1 MRQGFPQKLIASGLV
16 MLMLCVA
23 MAPLAQAQTPAQTRD
38 LPRRDLSDLPPYKVE
53 YKVAGG
59 FRIFGSELK
68 GAMEALAVGF
78 KKFHPD
84 VMIST
89 NFMTSSE
96 GTIAGL
102 YTGISDLAPAGD
114 DAKIT
119 DMMPFYNT
127 FRYLPTEISIA
138 TGGHEK
144 RGTLWPAV
152 IVVNKDNPLTK
163 LTMDQLDRIFGSERT
178 GGWQLGATDLA
189 SAQAGDNLLYT
200 SKYARGPETNIRTWG
215 QLGFTG
221 DWANKEIQTY
231 GYIAPGFTI
240 YFERKLLHWSD
251 KWNPNY
257 KEYVEAKEV
266 TNDPAGQAVASE
278 RMLEALSKD
287 KYGIGWAAQLHTK
300 DYPNVRQLA
309 IAAKEGGPYVAMTPA
324 TVANRTYPL
333 VRDAYIYVNRAPGR
347 PMDPKTREFLRF
359 VLSREGQQIIAN
371 TDMYYPLTPDALR
384 EQLKRLD

>member
-1 MRQGFPQKLIASGLV
+1 VLIAI
-16 MLMLCVA
+16 VA
-23 MAPLAQAQTPAQTRD
+23 SMSTPCANAQKRD
-38 LPRRDLSDLPPYKVE
+38 LPQRDLSDLPPYKVD

-84 VMIST
+84 VVFST

-96 GTIAGL
+96 GAIAGL
-102 YTGISDLAPAGD
+102 YTGVSDLAPMGD

-119 DMMPFYNT
+119 DVMPFYNA
-127 FRYLPTEISIA
+127 FRYQPTEISIA

-152 IVVNKDNPLTK
+152 IVVNKDNPLTR

-178 GGWQLGATDLA
+178 GGWELD
-189 SAQAGDNLLYT
+189 SKEMYT
-200 SKYARGPETNIRTWG
+200 AKYARGPETNIRKWG
-215 QLGFTG
+215 QLGLTG

-240 YFERKLLHWSD
+240 YFQRRLLHWSD

-257 KEYVEAKEV
+257 KQYVEAKEA
-266 TNDPAGQAVASE
+266 TPDELGKAVSSE
-278 RMLEALSKD
+278 RMLEELSKD
-287 KYGIGWAAQLHTK
+287 KYGIGWAAQLHVK
-300 DYPNVRQLA
+300 DYPNVKALA
-309 IAAKEGGPYVAMTPA
+309 IAAKDGGAYVPMTA
-324 TVANRTYPL
+324 ETVANRTYPL
-333 VRDAYIYVNRAPGR
+333 VRDGFVYINRAPGR
-347 PMDPKTREFLRF
+347 PIDPKVKEFLRF

-371 TDMYYPLTPDALR
+371 GDMYNPLTADELR
-384 EQLKRLD
+384 RQLTKLD

>member
-1 MRQGFPQKLIASGLV
+1 MMQRFLNKLIVFVLIVIVASIGTP
-16 MLMLCVA
+16 CA
-23 MAPLAQAQTPAQTRD
+23 NAQKRD
-38 LPRRDLSDLPPYKVE
+38 LPQRDLSDLSPYKVD

-84 VMIST
+84 VVFST

-96 GTIAGL
+96 GAIAGL
-102 YTGISDLAPAGD
+102 YTGISDLAPMGD

-119 DMMPFYNT
+119 DVMPFYNT
-127 FRYLPTEISIA
+127 FRYQPTEISIA

-178 GGWQLGATDLA
+178 GGWELE
-189 SAQAGDNLLYT
+189 SKEMYT
-200 SKYARGPETNIRTWG
+200 AKYARGPETNIRKWG
-215 QLGFTG
+215 QLGLTG
-221 DWANKEIQTY
+221 DWANREIQTY

-240 YFERKLLHWSD
+240 YFQRRLLHWSD

-257 KEYVEAKEV
+257 KQYVEAKEA
-266 TNDPAGQAVASE
+266 TPDEFGKAVSSE
-278 RMLEALSKD
+278 RMLEELSKD
-287 KYGIGWAAQLHTK
+287 KYGIGWAAQLHVK
-300 DYPNVRQLA
+300 DYPNVRALA
-309 IAAKEGGPYVAMTPA
+309 IAAKEGGPYIPMTA
-324 TVANRTYPL
+324 ETVANRTYPL
-333 VRDAYIYVNRAPGR
+333 VRDAFVYINRAPGR
-347 PMDPKTREFLRF
+347 PIDPKVKEFLRF
-359 VLSREGQQIIAN
+359 VLSREGQQIIAD
-371 TDMYYPLTPDALR
+371 TDMYNALTADELR
-384 EQLKRLD
+384 RQLKKLD

>member
-1 MRQGFPQKLIASGLV
+1 MMKGIMKNLSVLV
-16 MLMLCVA
+16 LFALVA
-23 MAPLAQAQTPAQTRD
+23 NLFAAPCALAQTRD

-53 YKVAGG
+53 YKVQGG

-78 KKFHPD
+78 KKYHPD
-84 VMIST
+84 AMMAT

-96 GTIAGL
+96 GSIAGL

-119 DMMPFYNT
+119 DMMPFYST
-127 FRYLPTEISIA
+127 FHYLPTEISIA

-152 IVVNKDNPLTK
+152 IVVNKDNPIAH
-163 LTMDQLDRIFGSERT
+163 LTMRQLECIFGAERT
-178 GGWQLGATDLA
+178 GGWELGEHDLA
-189 SAQAGDNLLYT
+189 RATAGDNLLYT
-200 SKYARGPETNIRTWG
+200 AKFARGPETNIRKWG
-215 QLGFTG
+215 QLGLTG
-221 DWANKEIQTY
+221 EWADKDIQTY

-240 YFERKLLHWSD
+240 YFERKLFHWSD

-257 KEYVEAKEV
+257 KEYVEAKEA
-266 TNDPAGQAVASE
+266 TSDAGGQAVASE
-278 RMLEALSKD
+278 RMLEELSRD

-300 DYPNVRQLA
+300 DYPNVKQ
-309 IAAKEGGPYVAMTPA
+309 IALSFSDKGPFIPMTPE

-333 VRDAYIYVNRAPGR
+333 VRDAYVYINRVPGR
-347 PMDPKTREFLRF
+347 PIDPKVKEFLRF
-359 VLSREGQQIIAN
+359 VLSREGQQIIAD
-371 TDMYYPLTPDALR
+371 TDMYYPLTAAALR
-384 EQLKRLD
+384 EQLKRLE